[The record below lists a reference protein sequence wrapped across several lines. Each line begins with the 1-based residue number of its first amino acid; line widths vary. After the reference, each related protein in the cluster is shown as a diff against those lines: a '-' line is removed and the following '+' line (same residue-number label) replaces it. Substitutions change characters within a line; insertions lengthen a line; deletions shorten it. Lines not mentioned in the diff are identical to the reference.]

1 MTTRPHPLPILLALA
16 VAGCSPGTP
25 PPKPAAS
32 NSPPQAPDAPATRFE
47 PVDLTA
53 EDLADIL
60 GVEAWT
66 IRYSGGPVRCWLEI
80 EETGQETMPRR
91 IPEQDSLGKGTS
103 SKEGG
108 QILLWW
114 RRDPS
119 GSGGVLNLDLRGGS
133 SSGYTLGLGPD
144 AFVFGWPS
152 ISASFT
158 PQGRR
163 DPIPVVADREV
174 TLMGYQ
180 AVEHKPKGQTGEPRR
195 VKLTLKA
202 MFPGQPSGE

>member
-1 MTTRPHPLPILLALA
+1 MTTRLHPLPILLALA
-16 VAGCSPGTP
+16 VAGCSPQTP
-25 PPKPAAS
+25 LPKPGAPIT
-32 NSPPQAPDAPATRFE
+32 PPQAPVAPATRFE

-66 IRYSGGPVRCWLEI
+66 CRYSGGPIRCWLEI

-119 GSGGVLNLDLRGGS
+119 GSGGVLCLKVRGFDR
-133 SSGYTLGLGPD
+133 GL
-144 AFVFGWPS
+144 
-152 ISASFT
+152 
-158 PQGRR
+158 
-163 DPIPVVADREV
+163 
-174 TLMGYQ
+174 M
-180 AVEHKPKGQTGEPRR
+180 
-195 VKLTLKA
+195 
-202 MFPGQPSGE
+202 